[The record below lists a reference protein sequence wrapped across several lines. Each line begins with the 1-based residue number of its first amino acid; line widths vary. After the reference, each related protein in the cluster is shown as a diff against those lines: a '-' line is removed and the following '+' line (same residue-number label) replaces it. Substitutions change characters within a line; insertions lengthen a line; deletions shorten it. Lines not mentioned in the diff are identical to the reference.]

1 MTKKQDLTTKARN
14 EKKEKE
20 LDAKLD
26 LVSQTFRHCDE
37 YIDDE
42 TQPAVLR
49 KFLDR
54 ARSPGHGMMSQEP
67 YPKLFATY
75 NGVDW
80 MGVAKGDRVRI
91 VMASRMGDVGAT
103 KNMDAESGYQLR
115 CAVADLIEFSDQ
127 PF

>member
-1 MTKKQDLTTKARN
+1 MTKKQDLTKKARD
-14 EKKEKE
+14 ERKTAE
-20 LDAKLD
+20 LDGKLD
-26 LVSQTFRHCDE
+26 LISQTFRHCDE

-54 ARSPGHGMMSQEP
+54 ARSPGHGMMSKKP

-80 MGVAKGDRVRI
+80 MGVANGDRVRI

-103 KNMDAESGYQLR
+103 KNLEAESGYQVR
-115 CAVADLIEFSDQ
+115 CAVADLSDFSDQ